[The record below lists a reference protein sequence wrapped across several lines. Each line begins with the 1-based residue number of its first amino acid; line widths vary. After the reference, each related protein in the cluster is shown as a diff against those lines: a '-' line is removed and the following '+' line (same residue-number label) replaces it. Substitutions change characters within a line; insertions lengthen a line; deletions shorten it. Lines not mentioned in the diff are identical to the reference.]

1 MFGFTLLFEPQEA
14 AWRIYMRVTNTM
26 ISNSAQSHIG
36 KAKNKLYKYQ
46 EQYTSQQKIQRPS
59 DDPVVAVRAL
69 KLRTTYAQLTQY
81 ADKNVKDA
89 LNWMDTTEAALSNV
103 GDILTTM
110 KGYLVQGNCDDLETD
125 NRTAII
131 EALKKNVEAIFQAEA
146 NADYSGRYLFTGY
159 RTDTSLLFPEETRNF
174 EYKIT
179 ENFAYDSF
187 RNVTSVVGGADY
199 NSTYTSGQQYVD
211 DAAHTTTAYRL
222 QLAYD
227 DCAKTVT
234 FDTSAPSINFTFTDK
249 SGNAITA
256 GLLSTVTPA
265 THLSTDSN
273 SIRNVGDNDILYLCD
288 TGEVII
294 GKNVYSEIQS
304 KQADIKIDYLKSH
317 FDKFDIR
324 PEMYFESTRYDT
336 IEEKKIE
343 YAEPDKQEISYE
355 INYSQTMA
363 VNVQARD
370 AISTDIYRSVDYI
383 QQTIQYVEK
392 VETKIKE
399 CQKHINNTS
408 DKAEVAKL
416 ESLKRT
422 LEDER
427 KLRVSVMAE
436 AFGMGLTIVNEVED
450 KLNVALA
457 DIGARYKRTE
467 LTSDKLLD
475 TRLDTEEKLSNNE
488 GVDLPD
494 VFIGLTQADNLYQA
508 SLLAT
513 SKILGN
519 SLLNYI

>member
-1 MFGFTLLFEPQEA
+1 
-14 AWRIYMRVTNTM
+14 MRVTNTM

-69 KLRTTYAQLTQY
+69 KLRTTYSQLTQY

-89 LNWMDTTEAALSNV
+89 LNWMDTTESALSNV

-110 KGYLVQGNCDDLETD
+110 KGYLVQGNCDDLEVD

-131 EALKKNVEAIFQAEA
+131 ETLKKNVEAIFQGEA
-146 NADYSGRYLFTGY
+146 NSDYSGRYLFTGY

-179 ENFAYDSF
+179 ENFAYDAF
-187 RNVTSVVGGADY
+187 RNVTSVILGANYDP
-199 NSTYTSGQQYVD
+199 NATSGQDYVD
-211 DAAHTTTAYRL
+211 DAAKTTTAYRL

-227 DCAKTVT
+227 NCADKV
-234 FDTSAPSINFTFTDK
+234 NFQEGNPPTAIPPIKLTFTDK
-249 SGNAITA
+249 NGAPVTLTGVNAPTTA
-256 GLLSTVTPA
+256 
-265 THLSTDSN
+265 LSTDSN
-273 SIRNVGDNDILYLCD
+273 TIRQVGDNDILYLRD
-288 TGEVII
+288 TGEIII

-304 KQADIKIDYLKSH
+304 KQANISIDYLKTY
-317 FDKFDIR
+317 FDKSDIR
-324 PEMYFESTRYDT
+324 PEMYFEATRYDT
-336 IEEKKIE
+336 VEEVKIK
-343 YAEPDKQEISYE
+343 YDEPDKQEISYE

-383 QQTIQYVEK
+383 QQTIQYVEE

-399 CQKHINNTS
+399 CQKLINNTK

-416 ESLKRT
+416 ESLKKT

-494 VFIGLTQADNLYQA
+494 VFIGFTQADNLYQA
-508 SLLAT
+508 SLSAT

>member
-1 MFGFTLLFEPQEA
+1 
-14 AWRIYMRVTNTM
+14 MRVTNTM

-69 KLRTTYAQLTQY
+69 KLRTTYSQLTQY

-89 LNWMDTTEAALSNV
+89 LNWMDTTESALSNV

-110 KGYLVQGNCDDLETD
+110 KGYLVQGNCDDLEVD

-131 EALKKNVEAIFQAEA
+131 ETLKKNVEAIFQGEA
-146 NADYSGRYLFTGY
+146 NSDYSGRYLFTGY

-187 RNVTSVVGGADY
+187 RNVTSVI
-199 NSTYTSGQQYVD
+199 VD
-211 DAAHTTTAYRL
+211 DAAKTTTAYRL

-227 DCAKTVT
+227 NCADKV
-234 FDTSAPSINFTFTDK
+234 NFQEGNPPTAIPPIKLTFTDK
-249 SGNAITA
+249 NGAPVTLTGVNAPTTA
-256 GLLSTVTPA
+256 
-265 THLSTDSN
+265 LSTDSN
-273 SIRNVGDNDILYLCD
+273 TIRQVGDNDILYLRD
-288 TGEVII
+288 TGEIII

-304 KQADIKIDYLKSH
+304 KQANISIDYLKTY
-317 FDKFDIR
+317 FDKSDIR
-324 PEMYFESTRYDT
+324 PEMYFEATRYDT
-336 IEEKKIE
+336 VEEVKIK
-343 YAEPDKQEISYE
+343 YDEPDKQEISYE

-383 QQTIQYVEK
+383 QQTIQYVEE

-399 CQKHINNTS
+399 CQKLINNTK

-416 ESLKRT
+416 ESLKKT

-508 SLLAT
+508 SLSAT

>member
-1 MFGFTLLFEPQEA
+1 
-14 AWRIYMRVTNTM
+14 MRVTNTM

-69 KLRTTYAQLTQY
+69 KLRTTYSQLTQY

-89 LNWMDTTEAALSNV
+89 LNWMDTTESALSNV

-110 KGYLVQGNCDDLETD
+110 KGYLVQGNCDDLEVD

-131 EALKKNVEAIFQAEA
+131 ETLKKNVEAIFQGEA
-146 NADYSGRYLFTGY
+146 NSDYSGRYLFTGY

-187 RNVTSVVGGADY
+187 RNVTSVIL
-199 NSTYTSGQQYVD
+199 D
-211 DAAHTTTAYRL
+211 DAAKTTTAYRL

-227 DCAKTVT
+227 NCADKV
-234 FDTSAPSINFTFTDK
+234 NFQEGNPPTAIPPIKLTFTDK
-249 SGNAITA
+249 NGAPVTLTGVNAPTTA
-256 GLLSTVTPA
+256 
-265 THLSTDSN
+265 LSTDSN
-273 SIRNVGDNDILYLCD
+273 TIRQVGDNDILYLRD
-288 TGEVII
+288 TGEIII

-304 KQADIKIDYLKSH
+304 KQANISIDYLKTY
-317 FDKFDIR
+317 FDKSDIR
-324 PEMYFESTRYDT
+324 PEMYFEATRYDT
-336 IEEKKIE
+336 VEEVKIK
-343 YAEPDKQEISYE
+343 YDEPDKQEISYE

-383 QQTIQYVEK
+383 QQTIQYVEE

-399 CQKHINNTS
+399 CQKLINNTK

-416 ESLKRT
+416 ESLKKT

-508 SLLAT
+508 SLSAT